1 MTPMDPD
8 LRAEIA
14 AACREHDRM
23 MADHAPAAAR
33 PVQKEA
39 PAGDL
44 VLRRQENALVVSSE
58 PVTSAAAVMDAEAS
72 KAWNEWWDGRA
83 AVERAEIYEAVGKG
97 MAEFASE
104 YVHEKL
110 QPFKTEIAG
119 LKAENVELKGM
130 LSSALS
136 TLDAVRAT
144 AEAAQQQQQAEK
156 RERQIRDETIRERSA
171 RIADLQR
178 DNAASHAELA
188 RAQLAQAF
196 GRCDQRFELLEEKI
210 AMLLRLMSLSGV
222 DLPRGL

>member
-1 MTPMDPD
+1 MDPD

-23 MADHAPAAAR
+23 MAEG
-33 PVQKEA
+33 QY
-39 PAGDL
+39 
-44 VLRRQENALVVSSE
+44 
-58 PVTSAAAVMDAEAS
+58 SAAAPPVRKEAGQGELLFRVTETALAPAVAAGVMDAETQ
-72 KAWNEWWDGRA
+72 KGWDSWIA
-83 AVERAEIYEAVGKG
+83 AHQANLKTEIYEALGKG
-97 MAEFASE
+97 MAEFVSE
-104 YVHEKL
+104 YLHQKL
-110 QPFKTEIAG
+110 QPLRTGFAETQAELVEVKG
-119 LKAENVELKGM
+119 LLT
-130 LSSALS
+130 SAL
-136 TLDAVRAT
+136 TALDEARKT
-144 AEAAQQQQQAEK
+144 AEALQQDRAAEK
-156 RERQIRDETIRERSA
+156 RERAIRDETIRERSA